1 MIKDRL
7 VKDYGRQYIYEV
19 SVRTHDNDIKWVDYL
34 MSGIAI
40 RHNETNDWTLYPVGN
55 WIAKRFALV
64 TNKEIVTVD
73 TKQEALDI
81 LRKLVALSPIV
92 GFEIMAGND
101 NDDITRQCIKNE
113 IDVMFTD
120 SEYAQ
125 MIYDIHVDDI
135 VTDIKETA
143 DEDYNSSDI
152 RLAIQ
157 RVILTRM
164 GFNI

>member
-7 VKDYGRQYIYEV
+7 VKDCGRQYIYEV

-34 MSGIAI
+34 MGGIDI
-40 RHNETNDWTLYPVGN
+40 RHNETNTWTLSVEQK

-64 TNKEIVTVD
+64 TNTDAVTVD
-73 TKQEALDI
+73 TKQEVLDI

-125 MIYDIHVDDI
+125 MIYDSCVDDI

-143 DEDYNSSDI
+143 DEDYNSSDV

-164 GFNI
+164 GFDI

>member
-1 MIKDRL
+1 MIQDRL
-7 VKDYGRQYIYEV
+7 VHNWGEHYNYEV
-19 SVRTHDNDIKWVDYL
+19 RVRTTSGVLEWVNYL
-34 MSGIAI
+34 MGGIDI
-40 RHNETNDWTLYPVGN
+40 RHNETNTWTLSVEQK

-64 TNKEIVTVD
+64 TNTDAVTVD
-73 TKQEALDI
+73 TKQEVLDI

-125 MIYDIHVDDI
+125 MIYDSCVDDI

-143 DEDYNSSDI
+143 DEDYNSSDV

-164 GFNI
+164 GFDI

>member
-7 VKDYGRQYIYEV
+7 VKYCGRQYIYEV
-19 SVRTHDNDIKWVDYL
+19 SVRTHDNDIKWVDYF
-34 MSGIAI
+34 MSGITI

-55 WIAKRFALV
+55 WIAKRFTLV

-73 TKQEALDI
+73 TKQEVLDI
-81 LRKLVALSPIV
+81 LRKVVALSPIV
-92 GFEIMAGND
+92 GLVGND

-125 MIYDIHVDDI
+125 MIYDSCVDDI

>member
-7 VKDYGRQYIYEV
+7 VKDCGRQYIYEV

>member
-1 MIKDRL
+1 MIRDRL
-7 VKDYGRQYIYEV
+7 VKDCGRQYIYEV

-64 TNKEIVTVD
+64 TNKETITVD

-81 LRKLVALSPIV
+81 LRKVVALTPIV

-101 NDDITRQCIKNE
+101 NDDITRQCIKDE

-125 MIYDIHVDDI
+125 MIYDSCVDDI
-135 VTDIKETA
+135 VTDIKESA
-143 DEDYNSSDI
+143 DEDYNSSDV

-157 RVILTRM
+157 RVILQRI
-164 GFNI
+164 GFDI